1 MMSAEFIDH
10 SELWCRE
17 KQMECRR
24 DAEFPEFG
32 FTADFFAL
40 KTGKSLGPFFPYEDY
55 FFFHVMQR
63 ADKNDREELARI
75 HEAARA
81 YVNSKYKVP
90 RVLRLKVPNIIT
102 IAVSETSFP
111 IDAVKYAK
119 EDTTVITGGEKHS
132 IYLVDLLKKGIVS
145 QGIEI
150 THSDGIPFVFNN
162 VNPTNRAFHAVS
174 ELVKDFLD
182 KNK

>member
-1 MMSAEFIDH
+1 MTSAEFIDH
-10 SELWCRE
+10 SESWCRE
-17 KQMECRR
+17 KEMECRR
-24 DAEFPEFG
+24 GQEFPEFG
-32 FTADFFAL
+32 FSADFFAL

-55 FFFHVMQR
+55 FFFHVMPR
-63 ADKNDREELARI
+63 GRENGREELTRL
-75 HEAARA
+75 HEAARG

-90 RVLRLKVPNIIT
+90 KMLRLKVPNIIT

-132 IYLVDLLKKGIVS
+132 VYLVDLLKKGIVS

-150 THSDGIPFVFNN
+150 THSDGIPFVFNT
-162 VNPTNRAFHAVS
+162 VNPTNRAFHTVS
-174 ELVKDFLD
+174 ALVKDFLQ
-182 KNK
+182 NYT